1 MQVCA
6 HSMQWSEGDR
16 VFTGQ
21 GWRLQVIA
29 FLCGNEPA
37 REDVSPN
44 DTEATTSL
52 VVAAPTKFKQI
63 PPLLLAW
70 LAVGAHAQRARL
82 AHRRRT
88 AVSRR
93 IGGLEKMIRGNLGSA
108 YVSRRIGGLENMVE

>member
-1 MQVCA
+1 
-6 HSMQWSEGDR
+6 MQWSEGDR

-82 AHRRRT
+82 AHRR
-88 AVSRR
+88 SRFALGDAGFSFRVQRLRLRAHHGALSIAPGPPPCALTPTR
-93 IGGLEKMIRGNLGSA
+93 I
-108 YVSRRIGGLENMVE
+108 